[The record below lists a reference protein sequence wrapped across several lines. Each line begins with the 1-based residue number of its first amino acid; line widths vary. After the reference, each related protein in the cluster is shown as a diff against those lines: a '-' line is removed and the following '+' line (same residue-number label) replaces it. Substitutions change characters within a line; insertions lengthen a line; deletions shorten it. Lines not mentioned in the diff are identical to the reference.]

1 MGKQKNQFYSRG
13 SKARSRVCMNK
24 HVTINTASL
33 AALCALAAAAAAA
46 DASSKYGARAQH
58 AGERPS
64 PIVSFVYA
72 HFSHFMCALRRHT
85 NKCNNNQTET
95 KTKKTHTKCLM
106 CTTWFSLFSRAR
118 QCVSCSTTQSKSR
131 IIALHGRCSV
141 VLRCWRIIYKMAR
154 WLLWHSTYSII
165 LSLT

>member
-1 MGKQKNQFYSRG
+1 
-13 SKARSRVCMNK
+13 MNK

-33 AALCALAAAAAAA
+33 AALCALAAAAAAAAAA

-95 KTKKTHTKCLM
+95 KKKTHTHQM
-106 CTTWFSLFSRAR
+106 PHVHDMVFTIFA
-118 QCVSCSTTQSKSR
+118 STTMCVLQHDTIEITNNR
-131 IIALHGRCSV
+131 TART
-141 VLRCWRIIYKMAR
+141 VLRRFEVLAHHI
-154 WLLWHSTYSII
+154 
-165 LSLT
+165 